1 MPEEKK
7 PIQQTTTPLGTTV
20 PEDKPIVGANIP
32 NLVNKEVSEGFKTIY
47 HSDSNVTGHIA
58 KLLLKLVQAGAS
70 DVFLSSGSLPACQ
83 IDGTTAFI
91 EGEEIVKTEKLLEV
105 LSDYDQKKL
114 LENLGQDF
122 GVSIEGG
129 YRFRA
134 NAFLQKNGLSIAF
147 RVIPSKIP
155 SFEERGLPEQ
165 LKKIVDMDSGLVIVT
180 GSTGSGKSSTLA
192 TIVDLINENH
202 QKHIITIEDPIEF
215 IHHNKKSLIE
225 QREVGLHAKS
235 FDRALRSALR
245 EAPDVILVGELR
257 DLETTAL
264 ALTAAETGSLVLATL
279 HANSAPSAVTR
290 MIDIFPNAQQNQIRS
305 QLAQSLQAI
314 IWQTLI
320 PNKSGTG
327 RSCVFEV
334 MFRNYAVSTMIR
346 DNKVYQLKSVI
357 ETSKKAGMIPVKD
370 CLEELVKQD
379 KIEIEIA
386 QNILNNHVS

>member
-1 MPEEKK
+1 M
-7 PIQQTTTPLGTTV
+7 
-20 PEDKPIVGANIP
+20 P
-32 NLVNKEVSEGFKTIY
+32 NLVSKEVSEGLKDIY
-47 HSDSNVTGHIA
+47 HADSNVTGNIA
-58 KLLLKLVQAGAS
+58 KILLKAVQAGAS
-70 DVFLSSGSLPACQ
+70 DIFLSSGSPPSCQ
-83 IDGTTAFI
+83 IDGRTVFM
-91 EGEEIVKTEKLLEV
+91 EGEEVIRTEKLLEV

-122 GVSIEGG
+122 GLSIEGG

-134 NAFLQKNGLSIAF
+134 NAFLQRNGVSIAF
-147 RVIPSKIP
+147 RAIPSQIP

-192 TIVDLINENH
+192 TIVDLINEKY

-215 IHHNKKSLIE
+215 IHNNKKSLIE
-225 QREVGLHAKS
+225 QREIGLHAKS

-290 MIDIFPNAQQNQIRS
+290 IIDIFPNIQQNQIRS

-314 IWQTLI
+314 IWQTLL
-320 PNKSGTG
+320 PNKSGKG

-334 MFRNYAVSTMIR
+334 MFQNYAVSTMIR

-357 ETSKKAGMIPVKD
+357 ETGKKSGMIPLKD
-370 CLEELVKQD
+370 CLEDLIRQD
-379 KIEIEIA
+379 KIEVAVA
-386 QNILNNHVS
+386 QNILNTHVS